1 MRSIPYSAA
10 DEARTMTRMNFTL
23 TWDLFVLMFFALVI
37 TYTFIIG
44 KKESVKILLGS
55 YVAIVSVQALGNV
68 IVRFWTFAAGFVGL
82 GPAIDP
88 TILTIFKL
96 VAFIAIVVVLTIKAG
111 YDVVYGGSMNMT
123 TAVGMTVLLGFA
135 TAGLMLSTL
144 LTYVANT
151 PLLDLAISKQTTMA
165 AIIQQSQLMQ
175 IMILQQ
181 DLWFFLP
188 AVVLIGLGFTHKS

>member
-1 MRSIPYSAA
+1 
-10 DEARTMTRMNFTL
+10 MNFTL
-23 TWDLFVLMFFALVI
+23 TWDLFVLMFFALVV

-68 IVRFWTFAAGFVGL
+68 IIRFWAFAAGFAGL
-82 GPAIDP
+82 SNTIDP
-88 TILTIFKL
+88 TVLTIFKL
-96 VAFIAIVVVLTIKAG
+96 IIFITIVVILTIKSG
-111 YDVVYGGSMNMT
+111 YDVVYGGSMNVAT
-123 TAVGMTVLLGFA
+123 TIGITILLGIA

-151 PLLDLAISKQTTMA
+151 PLLDLALAKQTTMA
-165 AIIQQSQLMQ
+165 VIIQQSQLMQ
-175 IMILQQ
+175 IMIVQQ

-188 AVVLIGLGFTHKS
+188 AAVLIGAGFAHKQ